1 MKTVKQAITLLL
13 VALFSAGAMTVY
25 QAGADEGK
33 SETKCVGSIDY
44 NKLTAEELSA
54 LYQKRTW

>member
-25 QAGADEGK
+25 QAGAEEVK
-33 SETKCVGSIDY
+33 SSKTKCVGSIDY
-44 NKLTAEELSA
+44 NKLTPEELSSS
-54 LYQKRTW
+54 YRE

>member
-25 QAGADEGK
+25 QAGAEEVK
-33 SETKCVGSIDY
+33 SKTKCVGTIDY
-44 NKLTAEELSA
+44 DKLTPEELSA
-54 LYQKRTW
+54 YTSS